1 MPHFDLFKAMYNFRV
16 PDVPDLEESFKEKLR
31 MAANNILM
39 LRRRE
44 EMRAEKA
51 LKTAFQVSEL

>member
-1 MPHFDLFKAMYNFRV
+1 
-16 PDVPDLEESFKEKLR
+16 

-51 LKTAFQVSEL
+51 LQTAFKVQSYYYSSIFIDVLVATSLMVNSPIYIVM

>member
-1 MPHFDLFKAMYNFRV
+1 
-16 PDVPDLEESFKEKLR
+16 

-51 LKTAFQVSEL
+51 LQTAFQVILEELLSDFDISKRFRNQFS